1 MKLFKRYIKCVL
13 IVFSVIILGCILANV
28 PVFKVSSLNKKDCIA
43 MCDENGVYVLEHKST
58 TGSGWYVASGR
69 DKKLVGQNVVLY
81 SNFDPRSLKDNK
93 DFYLDYSSALVV
105 KVKEISSTAADGEK
119 IPMLIADSITVVSDK
134 KGKNYYTVFDL
145 SIGGLLK
152 GALGLVN
159 HKYRVSY

>member
-1 MKLFKRYIKCVL
+1 MKKGSCKKCML
-13 IVFSVIILGCILANV
+13 IIFSIIIWGCILANV
-28 PVFKVSSLNKKDCIA
+28 PIFKVSNPNQKDYID

-81 SNFDPRSLKDNK
+81 SSFDPRSLKDNK
-93 DFYLDYSSALVV
+93 DFYLDYSSVLVI
-105 KVKEISSTAADGEK
+105 KVKKISSTIVDGEK
-119 IPMLIADSITVVSDK
+119 IPMLVANSITIVSDK

-145 SIGGLLK
+145 SIEGLLK
-152 GALGLVN
+152 SALGLVN

>member
-1 MKLFKRYIKCVL
+1 M
-13 IVFSVIILGCILANV
+13 ANV
-28 PVFKVSSLNKKDCIA
+28 PIFKVSNPNQKDYID

-81 SNFDPRSLKDNK
+81 SSFDPRSLKDNK
-93 DFYLDYSSALVV
+93 DFYLDYSSVLVI
-105 KVKEISSTAADGEK
+105 KVKKISSTIVDGEK
-119 IPMLIADSITVVSDK
+119 IPMLVANSITIVSDK

-145 SIGGLLK
+145 SIEGLLK
-152 GALGLVN
+152 SALGLVN